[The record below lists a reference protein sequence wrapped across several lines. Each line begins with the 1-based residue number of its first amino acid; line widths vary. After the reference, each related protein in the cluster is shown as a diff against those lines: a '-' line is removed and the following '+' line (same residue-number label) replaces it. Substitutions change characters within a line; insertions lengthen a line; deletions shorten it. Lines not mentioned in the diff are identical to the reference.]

1 MEKETM
7 QNLQQHRED
16 TAENGAAL
24 RSRLRL
30 QSWQGRA
37 LWLRL
42 RSRLWILPLLAV
54 LGALLA
60 GGIYYLVTCVF
71 ADARE
76 YQEVSK
82 LYIDFAYDE
91 TGTVYDYYNGATWTD
106 LLTAE
111 PRLSDAI
118 AEAIPDIS
126 MEEVKNS
133 VKAEILSDIRL
144 MTVTVTNADRER
156 TERIAK
162 AVNEALQSFG
172 EQAKEFEKITFLS
185 AEGPTLELVSDRTRN
200 AVLLGT
206 VLGLILGAILLWIRV
221 LTGTGIYA
229 PEEAADRFDLPVLGV
244 LTKDE
249 KENGEKN
256 ASGKVPGRKNGEEEQ
271 NWKQDRRDKK
281 KSPYNP
287 WNTEVLAANLQG
299 RGVTGGQ
306 ILLVCVT
313 KEQEAAQ
320 QAAAAVQAALEILP
334 EEAENPGEKT
344 ETKAE
349 TRTEAGIE
357 AKTEKAEAR
366 TEAEIE
372 IKTEEAEVKPKEK
385 AREKAQI
392 QTIRLGSDAAGK
404 ETGAAAEF
412 ALCRQADHIVLVMPW
427 GKDCGVR
434 TSWVLQQLNTQRV
447 MPAGILLTQA
457 SGRFL
462 QEYYRIREDEKA

>member
-1 MEKETM
+1 MEKETK
-7 QNLQQHRED
+7 QSLQQHTEK
-16 TAENGAAL
+16 TGECGADV

-60 GGIYYLVTCVF
+60 GAIYYLVTCVF

-118 AEAIPDIS
+118 AEAVPDIS
-126 MEEVKNS
+126 MEEVKSS

-144 MTVTVTNADRER
+144 MTVTVTNADREK

-200 AVLLGT
+200 AVLLGA
-206 VLGLILGAILLWIRV
+206 VLGLILGAVLLWIRV

-229 PEEAADRFDLPVLGV
+229 PEEAEEYFDLPVLGV

-271 NWKQDRRDKK
+271 NRKQDRRDKK

-334 EEAENPGEKT
+334 
-344 ETKAE
+344 
-349 TRTEAGIE
+349 
-357 AKTEKAEAR
+357 
-366 TEAEIE
+366 
-372 IKTEEAEVKPKEK
+372 EEAEVKPKEK

-462 QEYYRIREDEKA
+462 QEYYRIREEEKA